1 MRLIEGARK
10 LTMVIAL
17 VAPGACQ
24 RPAHNSRSPV
34 PSSVAQ
40 YPHAADRFILLV
52 RQQLTAPDPAEVEQQ
67 ILCEAER
74 VSHTLGE
81 AETSIRLRSALDTAY
96 ARRSDSLL
104 FERVSRSLAGRV
116 LGTGDH
122 VCDSLIAAADRI
134 DPIVPV
140 RQPAPP

>member
-1 MRLIEGARK
+1 
-10 LTMVIAL
+10 V
-17 VAPGACQ
+17 
-24 RPAHNSRSPV
+24 
-34 PSSVAQ
+34 Q
-40 YPHAADRFILLV
+40 YPRAADRFILLV
-52 RQQLTAPDPAEVEQQ
+52 RKQLTAADPAEVEQQ

-74 VSHTLGE
+74 VSRALGD

-104 FERVSRSLAGRV
+104 FERVGRSLAGRV

-140 RQPAPP
+140 RQTAPP

>member
-1 MRLIEGARK
+1 MIQRTRK
-10 LTMVIAL
+10 LTLLIAL
-17 VAPGACQ
+17 FAPGACQ
-24 RPAHNSRSPV
+24 RPAHNSRSSV
-34 PSSVAQ
+34 PSRVVQ
-40 YPHAADRFILLV
+40 YPRAADRFILLV
-52 RQQLTAPDPAEVEQQ
+52 RKQLTAADPAEVEQQ

-74 VSHTLGE
+74 VSRALGD

-140 RQPAPP
+140 RQTAPP